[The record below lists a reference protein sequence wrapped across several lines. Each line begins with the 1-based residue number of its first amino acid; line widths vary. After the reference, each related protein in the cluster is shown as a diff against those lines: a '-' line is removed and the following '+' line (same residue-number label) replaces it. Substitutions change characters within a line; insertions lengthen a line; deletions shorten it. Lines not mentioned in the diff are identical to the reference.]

1 MIFEGNN
8 IITLLSLPEWDERIL
23 KMLEEFNE
31 ERPTL
36 NDMNKSTHFT
46 EPKGYFI
53 SLNFD
58 SDCMTDKQK
67 ENAKQGNIY
76 LNQITLKEKTPLKL
90 PFGIKMGDS
99 YFDIEAKIGAEAEF
113 INEYVPT
120 QLQWT
125 LKDTD
130 KSYQFFCIFK
140 DTDFKS
146 LIKIFMRPLDNESKY
161 MARIPFVRPKK

>member
-36 NDMNKSTHFT
+36 NDMEPTHFI

-58 SDCMTDKQK
+58 TDCMTDKQK

-76 LNQITLKEKTPLKL
+76 LNQIILEEKTPLKL

-99 YFDIEAKIGAEAEF
+99 YFDIETKIGVEAAF
-113 INEYVPT
+113 INENFPA

-125 LKDTD
+125 LKDAD
-130 KSYQFFCIFK
+130 KTYQFFCIFE
-140 DTDFKS
+140 DEDFKS
-146 LIKIFMRPLDNESKY
+146 LTEIFIRPFDNKIEY
-161 MARIPFVRPKK
+161 TARIPFVRPKR